1 VNPGSQKLEVMQL
14 KHKEGILYT
23 MILSEIKVDK
33 TLKESTFD
41 FDPSAYP
48 NTEIIELIE

>member
-1 VNPGSQKLEVMQL
+1 MQL

-23 MILSEIKVDK
+23 MILSEMKADQ
-33 TLKESTFD
+33 TLKDTIFD
-41 FDPSAYP
+41 FDPSAFP